1 MPKRQQTRNQ
11 ITTLNSKLYN
21 ESKFAKCFRT
31 INIHE
36 KEVRRRID
44 FNGSREIIKNINIS
58 ILSPN

>member
-21 ESKFAKCFRT
+21 ESKKFAKCFRT

-44 FNGSREIIKNINIS
+44 FM
-58 ILSPN
+58 L